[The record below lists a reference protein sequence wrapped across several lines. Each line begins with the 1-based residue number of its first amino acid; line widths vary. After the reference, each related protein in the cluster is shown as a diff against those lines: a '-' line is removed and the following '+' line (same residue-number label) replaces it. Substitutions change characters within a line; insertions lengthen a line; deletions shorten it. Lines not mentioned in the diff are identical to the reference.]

1 MQHRVVNSEK
11 KRQSIV
17 RFNGA
22 DGETVVE
29 PLAAFVSAENPAK
42 FQRTTQREH
51 IAEQIRLAEE
61 RLQETN
67 AAKNATA

>member
-1 MQHRVVNSEK
+1 MNSDK

-22 DGETVVE
+22 DGDTIVE
-29 PLAAFVSAENPAK
+29 PLAAFVSPENPPK
-42 FQRTTQREH
+42 FQRKTQREH

-61 RLQETN
+61 HLQETK
-67 AAKNATA
+67 AAKQQKTTA